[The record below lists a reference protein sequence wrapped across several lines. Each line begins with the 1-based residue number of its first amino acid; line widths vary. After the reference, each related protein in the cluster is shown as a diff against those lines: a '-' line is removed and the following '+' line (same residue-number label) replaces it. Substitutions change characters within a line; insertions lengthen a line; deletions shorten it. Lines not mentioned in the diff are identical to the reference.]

1 MVSFFFKAVMCLNCE
16 AAVVGVVTLNAVTS
30 GAAAEG
36 DVVLVLSD

>member
-1 MVSFFFKAVMCLNCE
+1 MRP
-16 AAVVGVVTLNAVTS
+16 VVGVVTLNAVTS